1 MLEAVIIAGVLAGSG
16 RIRDVPYTGDRGVDV
31 VGAVLSVLGM
41 GCLVLGILAWQEGGL
56 GGGTLAVGL
65 AGMAG
70 LAWWLVRRKRAGKPV
85 LLDPDLF
92 RNKLFSFGITG
103 ECSSRSPSAA
113 C

>member
-1 MLEAVIIAGVLAGSG
+1 M
-16 RIRDVPYTGDRGVDV
+16 
-31 VGAVLSVLGM
+31 
-41 GCLVLGILAWQEGGL
+41 LGILAWQEGGDSVAAL
-56 GGGTLAVGL
+56 LAGPG
-65 AGMAG
+65 GMAG

-92 RNKLFSFGITG
+92 RNKLFSFGITR